1 MLDGLHLCGMG
12 FLTFGFVDAGTFD
25 MDLFGFSKVSTNRAL
40 RNRTA
45 FFADLEE
52 WSFSMVAIG

>member
-1 MLDGLHLCGMG
+1 MG

-52 WSFSMVAIG
+52 RSFSMVAIG